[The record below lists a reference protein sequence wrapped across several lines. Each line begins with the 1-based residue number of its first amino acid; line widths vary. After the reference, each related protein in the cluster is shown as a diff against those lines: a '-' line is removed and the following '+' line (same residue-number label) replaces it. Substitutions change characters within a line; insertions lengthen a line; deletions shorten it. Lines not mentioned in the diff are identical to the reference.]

1 MSFVKI
7 LMHVPDSATTMKNIL
22 QLEASPIN
30 QVDDENMDK
39 MIGDMIDGSQLS
51 FTKISTGSVQASG
64 TITFAG
70 LVATDTITV
79 NGVVFTAVASGATGN
94 QFNVGASDTITAT
107 NAAKAINASVTA
119 NVIHVVFASAVGPV
133 ITVTAVQPGLQG
145 NMNTL
150 AISAHGAVAS
160 AGASSGP
167 ALLGTSASYAVLAT
181 TAATN
186 TGNTVLIGNLG
197 AGASVSG
204 FPPGTFTGTENVANA
219 AYTQAHTD
227 ATAAVVTLLART
239 PVTDISSTDLGG
251 DTLVAGNYNASS
263 AGTWAA
269 GNLTLNAAGNPNAI
283 FVLSFGTSL
292 TMPANASV
300 VLANGAQANNVFF
313 VTGTTF
319 TFGAN
324 DTVNGTILAGT
335 SVTFASAS
343 VLHGRALTYGPS
355 GTTVTF
361 PSAGTVNALPLS
373 GNAASGSDGDEAGI
387 NYGRAI

>member
-1 MSFVKI
+1 MSFVRI
-7 LMHVPDSATTMKNIL
+7 LMSVPDSAQTMTQIL
-22 QLEASPIN
+22 QLKAAPVN

-39 MIGDMIDGSQLS
+39 LIGDMIDGSQRS
-51 FTKISTGSVQASG
+51 YTKISTGLIQAFG
-64 TITFAG
+64 TITLAAMVAG
-70 LVATDTITV
+70 DTITI
-79 NGVVFTAVASGATGN
+79 NGVVFTAETSGATGN
-94 QFNVGASDTITAT
+94 QFNVGASDTITAA

-119 NVIHVVFASAVGPV
+119 NVLGVVFATSASNVV
-133 ITVTAVQPGLQG
+133 TITAVQPGLQG

-160 AGASSGP
+160 ASTTAGP

-181 TAATN
+181 TAVTN
-186 TGNTVLIGNLG
+186 TGNTVLVGNLG

-204 FPPGTFTGTENVANA
+204 FPPGTYTGVENVANA

-227 ATAAVVTLLART
+227 AGAAVTTLLART

-251 DTLVAGNYNASS
+251 DTLVAGNYNAAV
-263 AGTWAA
+263 AGTWSA
-269 GNLTLNAAGNPNAI
+269 GNLTLDAAGNPNAI

-292 TMPANASV
+292 TMPASANV
-300 VLANGAQANNVFF
+300 ILKNGAQANNVYF

-343 VLHGRALTYGPS
+343 VLNGRALTYGPS

-361 PSAGTVNALPLS
+361 PSAGAVSALPLS
-373 GNAASGSDGDEAGI
+373 GNTASGSAGIEAAI
-387 NYGRAI
+387 NYGWAQ